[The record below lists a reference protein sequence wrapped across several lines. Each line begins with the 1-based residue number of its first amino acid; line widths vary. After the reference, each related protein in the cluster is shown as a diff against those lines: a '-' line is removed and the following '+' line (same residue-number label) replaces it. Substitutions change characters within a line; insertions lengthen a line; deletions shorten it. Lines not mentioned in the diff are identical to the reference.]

1 MDAFYSTYEYYAD
14 NTRKTAMDFPTACR
28 ALLDEVFI
36 TAKLVIPENKSLVS
50 DPHRALTVIDLGF
63 GCGDQTVHMMQETY
77 NTVPTDS
84 ASTAEQRFPPIK
96 RYVGVTL
103 DRTQFHLG
111 MLGRSH
117 TSSSIEIFCADAAQ
131 PASWSEELARA
142 AKPTLVSPSSS
153 RDASKSAK
161 LAESINR
168 EIWVLALD
176 TLYHFAPS
184 RQPIF
189 DYARR
194 ELEASLMV
202 FDLALADDAS
212 WFDRALLAIV
222 CLFTGTPF
230 SNFVTAAQY
239 RTMLI
244 SAGYD
249 EDSIELRDVSEHI
262 FAPLTRFLLERE
274 RQLGLIG
281 LGIGGFRV
289 ARWMFGWWGK
299 SGVVRGVIVIARR

>member
-1 MDAFYSTYEYYAD
+1 MDAFDSTYEYLAD

-28 ALLDEVFI
+28 ALLNEVLI
-36 TAKLVIPENKSLVS
+36 TAKLLIPENKSLVS
-50 DPHRALTVIDLGF
+50 DPYRALTVIDLGF
-63 GCGDQTVHMMQETY
+63 GCGDQTVHLMQETY

-84 ASTAEQRFPPIK
+84 GSTAEQRFPPIK

-103 DRTQFHLG
+103 DRTQFQYAKRRLTSLG

-117 TSSSIEIFCADAAQ
+117 TSSSIKIFCADAAQ

-142 AKPTLVSPSSS
+142 AKLTSVSPSSS
-153 RDASKSAK
+153 RDAPSSAK

-189 DYARR
+189 DYAHR
-194 ELEASLMV
+194 ELEASLMA

-239 RTMLI
+239 RTMLTL
-244 SAGYD
+244 AGYD

-281 LGIGGFRV
+281 
-289 ARWMFGWWGK
+289 
-299 SGVVRGVIVIARR
+299 